1 MAMIRRLHGMNRV
14 EWSLP
19 ILADKFRISPEAVR
33 RILKSG
39 WRNEAEVEEE
49 ALGRQL
55 EHEAMAA
62 SEEEAE
68 HGEALLP
75 EDVGLRLL
83 QEERHEQEERE
94 LSKLRP
100 ARPLRDGFNV
110 DRRSKEYKWAW
121 RQTPSRASSV
131 NEEHMEAGRDAGW
144 RKV

>member
-33 RILKSG
+33 RILKSD

-55 EHEAMAA
+55 ELDAMAA
-62 SEEEAE
+62 SEEEEEDAP
-68 HGEALLP
+68 LLS
-75 EDVGLRLL
+75 EDAGLRML
-83 QEERHEQEERE
+83 QEERREQEERE

-100 ARPLRDGFNV
+100 ARPLRDGFSV

-121 RQTPSRASSV
+121 RQTLP
-131 NEEHMEAGRDAGW
+131 NEAREDEEQSERRDAGW

>member
-55 EHEAMAA
+55 ELDAMAA
-62 SEEEAE
+62 PEEEE
-68 HGEALLP
+68 EPLLP
-75 EDVGLRLL
+75 EDAGLRVL
-83 QEERHEQEERE
+83 QEERREQEERE

-100 ARPLRDGFNV
+100 ARPLRDGFSV
-110 DRRSKEYKWAW
+110 DRRSKDYKWAW
-121 RQTPSRASSV
+121 RQSLPKDS
-131 NEEHMEAGRDAGW
+131 NEDGEQLGPGW